1 MAVAEHLVGRASELG
16 SLDQLIARIER
27 GDSAALQLVGEPG
40 IGKTRLL
47 AELAA
52 RADARGHLVLSGS
65 ATELEQDLPFWVFVD
80 ALEEYVG
87 GLEPRRLDAL
97 QDDVRTE
104 LATLFPSL
112 SALAK
117 GQEVAV
123 PHERYR
129 SHRAVRELLE
139 VLSTAQPLALVL
151 DDLHWSDPASVELV
165 GALLNRPPV
174 APVLLAIAV
183 RPRQMPERLAASLE
197 HANRAGTLTRLELN
211 ALTRDESNELLGE
224 TANGGKATDLYEES
238 GGNPFYLEQL
248 VRALERSAAPL
259 ESRPEIS
266 WADVEV
272 PPPVAAALAEELA
285 LLSDGARL
293 VLQGAAV
300 AGDPFEP
307 ELAAAAAATSEA
319 STMDAL
325 DELLR
330 LDLIRHTDV
339 PRRFR
344 FRHPLVRRAVYE
356 NTPGGWRLGAHERS
370 AEALAARRASVAA
383 RAHHVERSARQGD
396 LAAVATLREAGEAAA
411 QRAPASAARWFSAAL
426 RILPAAAPADERVEL
441 LLALAGALAAA
452 GHFAESHETLIE
464 SMRIVPKEADA
475 LRVRLTTMCASV
487 EHLLGRHTQAHARL
501 ESALA
506 ELRDPNSPEAVALMI
521 ELAVDAFFRLDYDAM
536 RGWAAR
542 AVDAAPPL
550 GDRALT
556 AAALAV
562 RAVGGAFSGAAAEG
576 KAYREEAAELIDEL
590 SDEEIA
596 RRLDALV
603 HLATAE
609 IGLDHFEAS
618 GRHGERALTIGR
630 ATGQGD
636 VFPLL
641 FPMLG
646 MALWVQGRMAE
657 SCEVLDGAVEA
668 ARLMGNV
675 QGLAWILLNRAMAAS
690 AAGDVEVAL
699 ATATESLELAKDL
712 DEGPVSAYGAVAL
725 AGPLLETGRAGQ
737 AADWLMKAAGGE
749 ELRLLPGTWRVWSLE
764 LLTRCLL
771 GAGRREEAERTAEAA
786 AACADAVAL
795 PMAAAMAGRAAAAL
809 ALAAGDPASAAER
822 ALAAAVALEDVGDV
836 FDAALSRTLAGR
848 ALAQAAEHD
857 RAAAE
862 LQRAAAAFD
871 SFGSPRYR
879 AEAERELRK
888 LGRPMHRRT
897 RLAKADGIGVASLTE
912 RERQIAL
919 LVVDRRTNRE
929 IAEALFLS
937 PKTVETHLRNIF
949 RKLDVSSRVEVARAV
964 ERADHAQRSLSR

>member
-1 MAVAEHLVGRASELG
+1 MAVAEHLVGRAAELG

-80 ALEEYVG
+80 ALEEYVS

-211 ALTRDESNELLGE
+211 ALTRDESNELLGD

-259 ESRPEIS
+259 QSRPEIS

-293 VLQGAAV
+293 VLEGAAV

-319 STMDAL
+319 SALEAL
-325 DELLR
+325 DELLK
-330 LDLIRHTDV
+330 LDLIRETEV

-356 NTPGGWRLGAHERS
+356 SAPGGWRLGAHERS
-370 AEALAARRASVAA
+370 AEALTARGASAVE

-396 LAAVATLREAGEAAA
+396 AAAVVTLREAGDAMA
-411 QRAPASAARWFSAAL
+411 QRAPANAATWFGHAL
-426 RILPAAAPADERVEL
+426 RLLPDAAPPEARVEL
-441 LLALAGALAAA
+441 LLSRARALVATGQ
-452 GHFAESHETLIE
+452 FAEGHAALLDSIGL
-464 SMRIVPKEADA
+464 VPADSVA
-475 LRVRLTTMCASV
+475 LQVRLTTACAGL
-487 EHLLGRHTQAHARL
+487 EHLLGRHEQAHARL
-501 ESALA
+501 ARA
-506 ELRDPNSPEAVALMI
+506 MDNLRDPASREAATLMI
-521 ELAVDAFFRLDYDAM
+521 ELAMDGFF
-536 RGWAAR
+536 
-542 AVDAAPPL
+542 
-550 GDRALT
+550 
-556 AAALAV
+556 
-562 RAVGGAFSGAAAEG
+562 
-576 KAYREEAAELIDEL
+576 
-590 SDEEIA
+590 
-596 RRLDALV
+596 
-603 HLATAE
+603 
-609 IGLDHFEAS
+609 
-618 GRHGERALTIGR
+618 
-630 ATGQGD
+630 
-636 VFPLL
+636 
-641 FPMLG
+641 
-646 MALWVQGRMAE
+646 
-657 SCEVLDGAVEA
+657 
-668 ARLMGNV
+668 
-675 QGLAWILLNRAMAAS
+675 
-690 AAGDVEVAL
+690 
-699 ATATESLELAKDL
+699 
-712 DEGPVSAYGAVAL
+712 
-725 AGPLLETGRAGQ
+725 
-737 AADWLMKAAGGE
+737 
-749 ELRLLPGTWRVWSLE
+749 
-764 LLTRCLL
+764 
-771 GAGRREEAERTAEAA
+771 
-786 AACADAVAL
+786 
-795 PMAAAMAGRAAAAL
+795 
-809 ALAAGDPASAAER
+809 
-822 ALAAAVALEDVGDV
+822 
-836 FDAALSRTLAGR
+836 
-848 ALAQAAEHD
+848 
-857 RAAAE
+857 
-862 LQRAAAAFD
+862 
-871 SFGSPRYR
+871 
-879 AEAERELRK
+879 
-888 LGRPMHRRT
+888 
-897 RLAKADGIGVASLTE
+897 
-912 RERQIAL
+912 
-919 LVVDRRTNRE
+919 
-929 IAEALFLS
+929 
-937 PKTVETHLRNIF
+937 
-949 RKLDVSSRVEVARAV
+949 
-964 ERADHAQRSLSR
+964 